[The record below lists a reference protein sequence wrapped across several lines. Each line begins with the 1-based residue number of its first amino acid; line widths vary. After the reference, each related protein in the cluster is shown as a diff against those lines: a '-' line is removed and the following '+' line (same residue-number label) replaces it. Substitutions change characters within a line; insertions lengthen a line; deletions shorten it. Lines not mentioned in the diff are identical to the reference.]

1 MERKQNSN
9 GSVGRVN
16 RLVLGITAPL
26 YLIMFAAYCLEAYR
40 GTISWYIPIG
50 ILIISIVSLSIS
62 VYLFLRNNDTP
73 HMRMFTA
80 AGSVALVVLA
90 FFATT
95 QFGIYTITLVL
106 TLPYV
111 LYFDSVFTAVYGGI
125 MLLVSFS
132 LTAHGVMT
140 KPNYLG
146 GWSSALTTFAFIS
159 ISQYIVVISL
169 TRLATSLNAEKI
181 QQITEVA
188 DYQEE
193 TLQSMLQIAGSIQAN
208 TLRSEQIGDK
218 LNDDVYQVSQL
229 LQNIATTLVQRG
241 DMVVADM
248 QQSTER
254 LHSDTEAAV
263 RTMNSLQ
270 EACARIASTTQLISS
285 IAMQTNLLSLN
296 AAVESAR
303 VGEAGKGFAVVA
315 DEVKQLAEKSRQ
327 SAEEIDAIVRSLQIE
342 ASEAMHSM
350 EQVKEITDMIT
361 VVSRSSQEVLSEIG
375 ASISEVYRL
384 VDSVTNSVEE
394 VAESNHSLSMEAEQL
409 IGEDQLPQED
419 IGFTQGMQQLPRY
432 QEDRRRLP
440 KPRA

>member
-1 MERKQNSN
+1 MEPKLSSN

-26 YLIMFAAYCLEAYR
+26 YLIMLVAYCLEAYR
-40 GTISWYIPIG
+40 GAISWYIPIG
-50 ILIISIVSLSIS
+50 IVIISIISLSIS
-62 VYLFLRNNDTP
+62 LYLFRRNNDSP
-73 HMRMFTA
+73 HMRLFTA

-95 QFGIYTITLVL
+95 QFGIYAITLVL

-111 LYFDSVFTAVYGGI
+111 LYFDFVFTAVYGGI

-132 LTAHGVMT
+132 LTAHGIAT

-146 GWSSALTTFAFIS
+146 GWGSALTTFAFVS

-188 DYQEE
+188 DFQDE
-193 TLQSMLQIAGSIQAN
+193 TLQSMMQIASSIQAN
-208 TLRSEQIGDK
+208 TLRGEQIGEK

-229 LQNIATTLVQRG
+229 LQNIATNLVQRG
-241 DMVVADM
+241 DMVIVDM
-248 QQSTER
+248 QQSTDR

-350 EQVKEITDMIT
+350 EQVKEITDMIS
-361 VVSRSSQEVLSEIG
+361 VVSQSSQEVLSEIG

-384 VDSVTNSVEE
+384 VNSVTHSVEE
-394 VAESNHSLSMEAEQL
+394 VAEANHSLSMEAEQL
-409 IGEDQLPQED
+409 IGEDQFQEEELD
-419 IGFTQGMQQLPRY
+419 FSLSIQQHQRY
-432 QEDRRRLP
+432 QEDRRSLP
-440 KPRA
+440 KPRL